1 MCSGENSEEISTKFS
16 RARGSFVYCTRG
28 VHYIHMKA
36 LIKLILGAIAVFAT
50 SYILPGMHVKDFWT
64 AVIVALVLAIVN
76 VLIRPILVL
85 LTFPVTIVTLGLF
98 LFVINSLMVLLVA
111 RIVPGFVVDG
121 FWWAMLA
128 SVVISIVNGFL
139 SAIAE

>member
-1 MCSGENSEEISTKFS
+1 
-16 RARGSFVYCTRG
+16 
-28 VHYIHMKA
+28 MKA